1 MNKFFACLVVA
12 SLSVCAAQEMHS
24 GSEKRNPVAGQ
35 KTAIE
40 AGQRHFREACAACH
54 GANAE
59 GGRGPNLAQNR
70 DLLRMSDE
78 QLFNTIR
85 QGIPGTSM
93 PPFKF
98 PDQQTWEVAAFVRSL
113 SSPAA
118 YASVPGNA
126 EKGRTLFYGQGGCA
140 SCHAIRGQG
149 GLIAP
154 DLSGVGGALTVNELR
169 ESISQPSARITPG
182 FDAVTVRLK
191 NGTVIK
197 GVAKDNAD
205 HSIDV
210 LDRAGNLHLLDKADV
225 RELVFSRKS
234 LMPDNV
240 AQTLGPDGLN
250 DVMAFLAE
258 QVVRP
263 GAQSSERRRWREIH

>member
-1 MNKFFACLVVA
+1 MKRVFACLVA
-12 SLSVCAAQEMHS
+12 AGISVCVAQEMHS
-24 GSEKRNPVAGQ
+24 GSEKKNPLAGEKSAIDAGQ
-35 KTAIE
+35 H
-40 AGQRHFREACAACH
+40 RFREGCAACH

-85 QGIPGTSM
+85 RGIPGTSM
-93 PPFKF
+93 PPSQM

-118 YASVPGNA
+118 FASVPGDPH
-126 EKGRTLFYGQGGCA
+126 KGKALFYGEAHCA
-140 SCHAIRGQG
+140 SCHAVRGDG
-149 GLIAP
+149 GLVGP
-154 DLSGVGGALTVNELR
+154 DLSGVGGTLTVNELR
-169 ESISQPSARITPG
+169 ESIAQPSARITPG

-197 GVAKDNAD
+197 GVAKNDSD

-210 LDRAGNLHLLDKADV
+210 LDMTGSLHLLSKADV
-225 RELVFSRKS
+225 REIEFSRKS
-234 LMPDNV
+234 LMPDNF
-240 AQTLGPDGLN
+240 AQTLGPDGVN
-250 DVMAFLAE
+250 DIMAFLAE

-263 GAQSSERRRWREIH
+263 GAALPERRRWRGIQ